1 MMKLKMAQID
11 VWAAEIQDEP
21 GGLSRTLRAIADSGA
36 DLDCVIARRTPEHE
50 RKGVVFMTTL
60 NDREKLDAAK
70 QSGLHR
76 VTHLAT
82 LKIEGTDHPG
92 IGADLTRIVADAGIS
107 LHGLTATVFGRRFV
121 CYASFDS
128 VADMKKALGAIK
140 AKFEETRLNWREILP
155 HRTEKREKIP
165 A

>member
-1 MMKLKMAQID
+1 MKLKMKQID

-21 GGLSRTLRAIADSGA
+21 GGLARTLRTVADCGA
-36 DLDCVIARRTPEHE
+36 DLDCVLARRTPEHDG
-50 RKGVVFMTTL
+50 KGVVFMTTL
-60 NDREKLDAAK
+60 NDRRQLDGAGQA
-70 QSGLHR
+70 GLHR

-92 IGADLTRIVADAGIS
+92 IGADLTGIVADAGVS
-107 LHGLTATVFGRRFV
+107 LHGITSTVIGRRFV

-128 VADMKKALGAIK
+128 VADMQKALGAIK
-140 AKFEETRLNWREILP
+140 AKYVDTHHRWREMLP
-155 HRTEKREKIP
+155 HRTEKKIKMS

>member
-1 MMKLKMAQID
+1 MKLKMSQID

-21 GGLSRTLRAIADSGA
+21 GGLARTLRAVADHGA
-36 DLDCVIARRTPEHE
+36 DLDCVLARRTPEHD
-50 RKGVVFMTTL
+50 RKGVVFMTTT
-60 NDREKLDAAK
+60 NDREQLDNAS
-70 QSGLHR
+70 QTGLHR

-92 IGADLTRIVADAGIS
+92 IGADLTRIVADAGVNM
-107 LHGLTATVFGRRFV
+107 HGLTATVIGRHFV

-128 VADMKKALGAIK
+128 VADMKTALGAIK
-140 AKFEETRLNWREILP
+140 ANFKDTRHHWREMLP
-155 HRTEKREKIP
+155 HRTEKKEKIP